1 VGRTVAQLRFTAD
14 EFDVLP
20 LHFDTETLKK
30 IMIAGWKRFVPDITM
45 YPDRFAK
52 EVKYYEA
59 YFLI

>member
-1 VGRTVAQLRFTAD
+1 MAQLRFTAD

-30 IMIAGWKRFVPDITM
+30 IMIEGWKRFVPDITM

-52 EVKYYEA
+52 EV
-59 YFLI
+59 L